1 MDERKIKSG
10 KQGKQIDDFL
20 RLILSILDAAPDN
33 NGKVLYIRR
42 GEVTFGNGEEL
53 FDITPLT

>member
-10 KQGKQIDDFL
+10 KQGRQIDDFL
-20 RLILSILDAAPDN
+20 RLILSILDAAPSN
-33 NGKVLYIRR
+33 NGKVLYIRH
-42 GEVTFGNGEEL
+42 GEVAFGNGEEL